1 MIVSTF
7 SIAAVDRDSGEVGVA
22 VASRFL
28 AVGAVVP
35 WARAAAGAIV
45 TQAMANMAHG
55 PRGLDMLAQGLSAE
69 EALARL
75 THDDPELEH
84 SQFAIVDLD
93 GGSAAHTGGMCMPWS
108 GHRGG
113 LGYTCQGNILSG
125 PAVVDAMADAFESSE
140 GPLPE
145 RMLGSI
151 RAGEA
156 VGGDSRGRQSAA
168 LYVAKE
174 GGSFGG
180 HLDRFID
187 LRVDDHRDPLPEL
200 ARLLELHRQTFGS
213 GGRPTLVRLQGNVVQ
228 EVQRALKT
236 LGYYRGEL
244 TSAYDSETSAAMQS
258 FCNVENLEER
268 FAASRDK
275 GPEWIDREIVN
286 LLRSRSL
293 ELKATK

>member
-35 WARAAAGAIV
+35 WARAGAGAIV
-45 TQAMANMAHG
+45 TQAMANMADG
-55 PRGLDMLAQGLSAE
+55 TRGLDLLAQGLSAE
-69 EALARL
+69 ETLARL
-75 THDDPELEH
+75 THDDPELGH
-84 SQFAIVDLD
+84 RQIALVDLR
-93 GGSAAHTGGMCMPWS
+93 GGSAAHTGGMCMPWA

-125 PAVVDAMADAFESSE
+125 PLVVDAMAGAFESS
-140 GPLPE
+140 GVALPE
-145 RMLGSI
+145 RMLGAI

-156 VGGDSRGRQSAA
+156 AGGDSRGQQSAA
-168 LYVAKE
+168 LYVAKD

-187 LRVDDHRDPLPEL
+187 LRVDDHPDPLPEL

-213 GGRPTLVRLQGNVVQ
+213 GGRPTSVRLQGNVVR
-228 EVQRALKT
+228 EVQSALKT
-236 LGYYRGEL
+236 LGYYRGKL
-244 TSAYDSETSAAMQS
+244 TSAYDSETSAAMRS

-268 FAASRDK
+268 LAASRDK

-286 LLRSRSL
+286 LLRSRDL

>member
-35 WARAAAGAIV
+35 WARAGAGAIV
-45 TQAMANMAHG
+45 TQAMANMADG
-55 PRGLDMLAQGLSAE
+55 TRGLDLLAQGLSAE
-69 EALARL
+69 ETLARL

-84 SQFAIVDLD
+84 RQIALVALG
-93 GGSAAHTGGMCMPWS
+93 GGSAAHTGGMCMPWA

-113 LGYTCQGNILSG
+113 PGYTCQGNILSG
-125 PAVVDAMADAFESSE
+125 PRVVDAMADAFESSG

-145 RMLGSI
+145 RMLGAI

-156 VGGDSRGRQSAA
+156 IGGDSRGRQSAA

-187 LRVDDHRDPLPEL
+187 LRVDDHPDPLPEV

-213 GGRPTLVRLQGNVVQ
+213 GGRPTLVRLQGNVVR

-236 LGYYRGEL
+236 LGYYSGEL
-244 TSAYDSETSAAMQS
+244 TAVYDTETSAAMQS

-268 FAASRDK
+268 LAASRDK
-275 GPEWIDREIVN
+275 GPEWTDREIVN
-286 LLRSRSL
+286 LLRSRGGL
-293 ELKATK
+293 AK

>member
-35 WARAAAGAIV
+35 WARAGAGAIV
-45 TQAMANMAHG
+45 TQAMANMADG

-69 EALARL
+69 ETLAKL

-84 SQFAIVDLD
+84 GQIAVVDLG
-93 GGSAAHTGGMCMPWS
+93 GGSAAHTGGMCMPWA

-125 PAVVDAMADAFESSE
+125 PGVVDATADAFETSS
-140 GPLPE
+140 GSLPE
-145 RMLGSI
+145 RMLSAI

-156 VGGDSRGRQSAA
+156 IGGDSRGRQSAA
-168 LYVAKE
+168 LYVAKD

-187 LRVDDHRDPLPEL
+187 LRVDDHPDPLPEL
-200 ARLLELHRQTFGS
+200 GRLLELHRWTFGS
-213 GGRPTLVRLQGNVVQ
+213 GGRPALVRLQGNVVR

-236 LGYYRGEL
+236 LGYYGGEL
-244 TSAYDSETSAAMQS
+244 TSAYDAETSAAMQS
-258 FCNVENLEER
+258 FCNVENMEER
-268 FAASRDK
+268 LAASRDK

-286 LLRSRSL
+286 LLRSRASN
-293 ELKATK
+293 